1 MPPTSTDDQ
10 EMATIAEPTE
20 PIQPSDPRGPAAA
33 PQGPTMRQVAIVG
46 SGGSGKST
54 LAATLGQRLDL
65 PVIHLDLLFW
75 KPGWVERPQEE
86 WRAMQRELVRQPA
99 WIIDGNHAKTLD
111 VRLSVADTVIFLD
124 FGRVAC
130 MWGIV
135 GRRLRY
141 RNKPRFD
148 RAEGCG
154 ERLDLPFMRWVWT
167 FPHQGRPEVLA
178 AIEGWAGN
186 ANVVRLR
193 SRRDVRRFL
202 DGLPQRTP

>member
-1 MPPTSTDDQ
+1 MLWAGKMCDEKRAVISHPDQ
-10 EMATIAEPTE
+10 PTE
-20 PIQPSDPRGPAAA
+20 RNGRPHHPMHRI
-33 PQGPTMRQVAIVG
+33 AIIG

-75 KPGWVERPQEE
+75 KPGWAERPQDE
-86 WRAMQRELVRQPA
+86 WRAMQQQLVRQPS
-99 WIIDGNHAKTLD
+99 WIIDGNHAQTLD
-111 VRLSVADTVIFLD
+111 IRLSVADTVIFLD

-130 MWGIV
+130 IWGIV

-154 ERLDLPFMRWVWT
+154 ERL
-167 FPHQGRPEVLA
+167 
-178 AIEGWAGN
+178 
-186 ANVVRLR
+186 
-193 SRRDVRRFL
+193 
-202 DGLPQRTP
+202 